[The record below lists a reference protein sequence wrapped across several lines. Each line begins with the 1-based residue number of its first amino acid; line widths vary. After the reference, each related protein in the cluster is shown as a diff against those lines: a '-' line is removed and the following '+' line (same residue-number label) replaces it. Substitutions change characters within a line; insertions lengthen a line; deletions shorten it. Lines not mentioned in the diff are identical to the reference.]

1 VSHFYQAYFGF
12 PELDLNLDCGL
23 RHHEVHIKLG
33 MIFAPYHH
41 GESEPSDDKND
52 HHIDRVKV
60 KEKDKKYGE
69 NRDAQLVEFVD
80 QYMSPLAPKT
90 WIM

>member
-1 VSHFYQAYFGF
+1 MTITLI
-12 PELDLNLDCGL
+12 ELRLK
-23 RHHEVHIKLG
+23 RKI
-33 MIFAPYHH
+33 
-41 GESEPSDDKND
+41 
-52 HHIDRVKV
+52 
-60 KEKDKKYGE
+60 KKYGE